1 MHAIWLSTVKLAF
14 LHPSGSPFW
23 HSLCRKAWICLWLSL
38 DLRRFQM
45 MQFRLSCGLNAYW
58 TTWLWLILP
67 HIYVPIWKH
76 LKTPSMVW
84 VCMFTG
90 AFRSIKDQQ
99 RGKYSNP
106 LHHHHH
112 SLGGVGGDESMHP
125 FTTKQYFDCL
135 SLWHLTQIN
144 MFNLATKALWSCP
157 FNI

>member
-1 MHAIWLSTVKLAF
+1 MHAIWLSTVKLAL

-23 HSLCRKAWICLWLSL
+23 HSLCRKAWIWLRLSL
-38 DLRRFQM
+38 DLCRFQM

-90 AFRSIKDQQ
+90 AFRSIKAAAGEVQQ
-99 RGKYSNP
+99 PSP
-106 LHHHHH
+106 PPPPQP
-112 SLGGVGGDESMHP
+112 GGGGDESMHP